1 MLDIIQQVYGIY
13 INYSGSSLY
22 MVLFLL
28 CLTYLYFTETDP
40 GKKYILVYGSFIL
53 LGLFLFPLFS
63 YLMIQVIFDG
73 EVYYRFLWLLPINVM
88 IAYGIV
94 RLMIKIQNKKACLF
108 IGTSIL
114 ILFIVGGDYTYDN
127 PMFVKAE
134 NIYHIPQEVIEVCDI
149 IEPEQGEDWVMAV
162 FPAEMLSFVRQY
174 STRIHMPYGRA
185 VLIDRWNLGHP
196 MFDTMESDIIDV
208 NVLSQQ
214 ASEYQCDYV
223 IFPESKETSENME
236 QAGFAKMQEIDGYII
251 YKYEENV
258 EE

>member
-1 MLDIIQQVYGIY
+1 M
-13 INYSGSSLY
+13 
-22 MVLFLL
+22 
-28 CLTYLYFTETDP
+28 
-40 GKKYILVYGSFIL
+40 
-53 LGLFLFPLFS
+53 
-63 YLMIQVIFDG
+63 
-73 EVYYRFLWLLPINVM
+73 
-88 IAYGIV
+88 
-94 RLMIKIQNKKACLF
+94 
-108 IGTSIL
+108 

-134 NIYHIPQEVIEVCDI
+134 NIHHIPQEVIDVCDI

-223 IFPESKETSENME
+223 ILPESKETSENME
-236 QAGFAKMQEIDGYII
+236 QVGLQKCRKLMAILYISM
-251 YKYEENV
+251 KRMWRSSYESIRS
-258 EE
+258 